1 MATTDSL
8 HTHLADELV
17 DLLSAEEQLL
27 EALPMLA
34 RSATSKPLRA
44 AFQKHLKET
53 RSHASRLKQ
62 ALRALGEKP
71 ESKTCKAMQGL
82 LEEANSVMGKDA

>member
-1 MATTDSL
+1 
-8 HTHLADELV
+8 
-17 DLLSAEEQLL
+17 
-27 EALPMLA
+27 MLA

-62 ALRALGEKP
+62 ALRALGEKL